1 MFTSQWVTLIKDA
14 CFQLGKKMFT
24 ASFYGTKKENNP
36 PSLRESQE
44 SFPEVVLCKHILEQI
59 LVS

>member
-1 MFTSQWVTLIKDA
+1 MFPTWEKNV
-14 CFQLGKKMFT
+14 T

-44 SFPEVVLCKHILEQI
+44 SFPEVVLCKQILEQI